1 MQYSNTSTEG
11 KIVDLEKND
20 AALGAKVNEY
30 LASIGINTPLTELV
44 TVDADVKV
52 KQITPL
58 FEQIMQ
64 ILGLDLT
71 DDSLCDTPKR
81 VAKMYVHEIFSG
93 LQNATFPKCTTVENK
108 FVRGEEFVLERNITT
123 YSSCEHHVL
132 PIVGHS
138 HVGYIPGNTV
148 LGLSKLNRI
157 VQYFARRP
165 QVQERLTEQIAEAIA
180 FITGSRDVI
189 VAIDAKHLCVGARG
203 VSDFNSSTMTVSAL
217 GKFGEADS
225 HLRREFMSA
234 IKA

>member
-1 MQYSNTSTEG
+1 MQYFNTSTEG

-30 LASIGINTPLTELV
+30 LASLGINTPMTDLV
-44 TVDADVKV
+44 TVDVDAKV

-58 FEQIMQ
+58 FEEIMK

-108 FVRGEEFVLERNITT
+108 FVRGEEFVLERDITT
-123 YSSCEHHVL
+123 LSSCEHHFVTIHGKTHCAYL
-132 PIVGHS
+132 PTSKVI
-138 HVGYIPGNTV
+138 
-148 LGLSKLNRI
+148 GLSKLNRI
-157 VQYFARRP
+157 VQYFATRP
-165 QVQERLTEQIAEAIA
+165 QVQERLTEQIAEAISY
-180 FITGSRDVI
+180 ITGSRDVI
-189 VAIDAKHLCVGARG
+189 VACDLKHYCCIQRG
-203 VSDFNSSTMTVSAL
+203 VKDSNSSTMTVSAL
-217 GKFGEADS
+217 GKFGEPDS
-225 HLRREFMSA
+225 HLRREFMNA

>member
-20 AALGAKVNEY
+20 AVLGAKVNEY
-30 LASIGINTPLTELV
+30 LASLGINTPLTKKV

-52 KQITPL
+52 ERITEL
-58 FEQIMQ
+58 MAEVLDV
-64 ILGLDLT
+64 LGLDLT

-81 VAKMYVHEIFSG
+81 IAKMYVHEIFSG
-93 LQNATFPKCTTVENK
+93 LQNVTFPKCTTVENK

-123 YSSCEHHVL
+123 YSSCEHHGL
-132 PIVGHS
+132 PIVGHT
-138 HVGYIPGNTV
+138 HIGYLPGNKV

-180 FITGSRDVI
+180 FITGSRNVI
-189 VAIDAKHLCVGARG
+189 VAVDCSHLCVSARG
-203 VSDFNSSTMTVSAL
+203 ISDTNSSTMTVSAL